1 MSQSEPIR
9 NTISLKTIILGNSIL
24 NGSSKGLSRIVVN
37 ENGISNIATSQ
48 QYSTEEFKRYIN
60 VLDAWFWGL
69 CNTE

>member
-60 VLDAWFWGL
+60 VLDAW
-69 CNTE
+69 